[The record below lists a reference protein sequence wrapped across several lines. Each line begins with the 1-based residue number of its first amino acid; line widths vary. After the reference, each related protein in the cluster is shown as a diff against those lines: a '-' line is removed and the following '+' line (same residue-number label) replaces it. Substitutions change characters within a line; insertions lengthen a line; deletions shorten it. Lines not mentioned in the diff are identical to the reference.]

1 MLFGEVAHKILLD
14 LQAARIPPRQPYQK
28 CVRARAPCQASGF
41 RIEEKPFFWVFQCG
55 ARLARNGFV
64 ARAGKQ
70 FECCGC
76 WVRKFRSGEPVSN
89 GEVLAKMIRGDAR
102 AEEPAERIFFAGRS
116 NRRRPRRHWPC
127 GLQRGESRE
136 LIGSGGHLGTQP
148 VENSEGGIF
157 CARGKIACGTHAG
170 RAALF
175 AGTRGDEF
183 VGFLHQESVRS
194 KEGCGKADAA
204 GISVVQVQVW
214 LEEFFG
220 VGGKGVLQ
228 ASWREVYFER
238 MRGQTR

>member
-1 MLFGEVAHKILLD
+1 MLFGEVAHKILLH
-14 LQAARIPPRQPYQK
+14 LQTARIPPRQPYQK
-28 CVRARAPCQASGF
+28 CVRACAPCQASGF

-70 FECCGC
+70 FQCCGC

-89 GEVLAKMIRGDAR
+89 GEVFAEMVRGDTR
-102 AEEPAERIFFAGRS
+102 AEEPAELVSIDGRS
-116 NRRRPRRHWPC
+116 NRPGPRCHWPC

-157 CARGKIACGTHAG
+157 CARGEIACGTHAR

-175 AGTRGDEF
+175 TGTRSDEF
-183 VGFLHQESVRS
+183 ACFLYQKCVRS
-194 KEGCGKADAA
+194 KEGFGKADAA

-228 ASWREVYFER
+228 ASWREVGFE
-238 MRGQTR
+238 